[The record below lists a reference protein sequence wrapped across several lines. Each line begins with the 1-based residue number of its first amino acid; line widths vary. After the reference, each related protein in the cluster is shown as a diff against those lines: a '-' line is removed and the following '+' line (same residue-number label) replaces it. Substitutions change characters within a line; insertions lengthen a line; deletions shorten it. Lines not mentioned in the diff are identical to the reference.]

1 MTGHTSPRNPGP
13 QAVGSEPN
21 LTQLTC
27 LVGLD
32 PAPCFLAVCPGLPA
46 VDPKISLKLVSH
58 SAERHEE
65 PVSTSLASTSTAP
78 EETRGPSGQRV
89 FCVQEGEEIQRVH
102 FPNCPPTAQCGI
114 CPSTEPRLKCTRNLR
129 LGHMSKGT
137 GWSTQSPWR
146 SCPRPLLKEHSQ
158 ASLLPMGQARR
169 PAKLLIGDKQ
179 TLGVLKGQEKPLL
192 HMLFQS
198 NRRAQQ
204 ACWVRQTMPRDVTSM
219 TVLGQPADHAAGNT
233 WLEPA
238 ACMGQSRCQCT
249 WRGA

>member
-146 SCPRPLLKEHSQ
+146 SCPR
-158 ASLLPMGQARR
+158 
-169 PAKLLIGDKQ
+169 
-179 TLGVLKGQEKPLL
+179 
-192 HMLFQS
+192 
-198 NRRAQQ
+198 
-204 ACWVRQTMPRDVTSM
+204 DVTSM